1 MSNTVCCFHFSIV
14 NQGKNIS
21 EAPKE
26 LENQPC
32 RKFESCMIGKTGFGI
47 YGKTLYFFGP
57 QTCKKP
63 RNSGVFGGGIFF
75 DLPFWKGRSKKIP
88 TFRSAFGVYHPRS
101 QGHITQET
109 RTISPVGLSSVR
121 RVCIICLFCS
131 EINRLPATQRNGVAK
146 QRDLSMGGLS
156 CTRRK

>member
-32 RKFESCMIGKTGFGI
+32 RKFESCMIGKTGVGI
-47 YGKTLYFFGP
+47 YGKTLYFFDP

-63 RNSGVFGGGIFF
+63 RNFLG
-75 DLPFWKGRSKKIP
+75 FWGW
-88 TFRSAFGVYHPRS
+88 Y
-101 QGHITQET
+101 
-109 RTISPVGLSSVR
+109 
-121 RVCIICLFCS
+121 LF
-131 EINRLPATQRNGVAK
+131 
-146 QRDLSMGGLS
+146 
-156 CTRRK
+156 